1 MFLLGHAFSPDAKK
15 RNFDYYD
22 SLTTGDSSLSA
33 CIQSIMAAEVGD
45 LDKAIEYAR
54 VAALMDLGDVAGN
67 VKDGCHIASM
77 GGVWMVFVYGFA
89 GLRDYDGRL
98 RFKPRIP
105 DRIEKLR
112 FRLTMHGQ
120 VLEVDAGPNSTTYTL
135 HEGSGLIITH
145 EDRDIELSRGK
156 PVCVESRGSSG
167 SEKR

>member
-1 MFLLGHAFSPDAKK
+1 
-15 RNFDYYD
+15 
-22 SLTTGDSSLSA
+22 
-33 CIQSIMAAEVGD
+33 
-45 LDKAIEYAR
+45 
-54 VAALMDLGDVAGN
+54 
-67 VKDGCHIASM
+67 M

-112 FRLTMHGQ
+112 FRLTMHDQ